1 MLILLRLIRESY
13 ILAIQSL
20 VANKLRTILSL
31 LGITIGIFAIIFV
44 LTTVDSMERTIR
56 ESMQSLGKS
65 TIFIQKWPWGY
76 GGEYHWWEYVNR
88 PQVSYEEMQE
98 LQDRIRGDEAMAFMA
113 STSKTVEYR
122 DNNIA
127 NISVLGVSYEYN
139 KLEKL
144 NIREGRYFSSS
155 ESSLGSNVA
164 ILGYDIAQQL
174 FPNAN
179 AIGKNIR
186 IFGRKLTVIGYIE
199 KMGMDNFGMS
209 TDEQVIIPIMYL
221 RSSIDLRNNDM
232 NQSIMT
238 RPAENVDAA
247 MFKGELKAAMR
258 NMRSIRPDEK
268 DNFAINEVDVAS
280 ENLARLFSTINIV
293 GWFIGG
299 ISIFIGGF
307 GIANIMFVSVKER
320 TKIIGIQKALGSKNY
335 FILLQFLFEAII
347 LSIIGGLVGLFLV
360 WLATLLLADVQ
371 LFNMAF
377 NLYLDQ
383 SNIILGLSVSIIV
396 GIFSGIIPAVQASRM
411 NPVEAIRTGN

>member
-1 MLILLRLIRESY
+1 
-13 ILAIQSL
+13 
-20 VANKLRTILSL
+20 
-31 LGITIGIFAIIFV
+31 
-44 LTTVDSMERTIR
+44 MERTIR

-76 GGEYHWWEYVNR
+76 GGEYQWWEYINR
-88 PQVSYEEMQE
+88 PMVSYEEMQE

-113 STSKTVEYR
+113 NTSKTVEYR
-122 DNNIA
+122 DNNIS

-139 KLEKL
+139 QLEKL
-144 NIREGRYFSSS
+144 KIREGRYFSPS

-164 ILGYDIAQQL
+164 ILGYDIAEKL
-174 FPNAN
+174 FPNAT
-179 AIGKNIR
+179 AIGKNIK
-186 IFGRKLTVIGYIE
+186 IFGRKLTVVGYIE

-209 TDEQVIIPIMYL
+209 TDEQVIIPVMYL
-221 RSSIDLRNNDM
+221 RSIIDLRNNRM

-238 RPAENVDAA
+238 RPAEGIDAA

-280 ENLARLFSTINIV
+280 KNLASLFSTISIV

-360 WLATLLLADVQ
+360 WLTTLLLADVQ

-377 NLYLDQ
+377 KLYLDQ
-383 SNIILGLSVSIIV
+383 ANIILGLSVSIVV
-396 GIFSGIIPAVQASRM
+396 GIFSGIIPAIQASRM